1 MRAFP
6 STSASAICIYLTDTL
21 YPILYSHVFLGLAL
35 LELGEYDE
43 SEQVIPFV
51 SLMIGS
57 EVVN

>member
-1 MRAFP
+1 MRAF
-6 STSASAICIYLTDTL
+6 TFASGIRIYLTTIL